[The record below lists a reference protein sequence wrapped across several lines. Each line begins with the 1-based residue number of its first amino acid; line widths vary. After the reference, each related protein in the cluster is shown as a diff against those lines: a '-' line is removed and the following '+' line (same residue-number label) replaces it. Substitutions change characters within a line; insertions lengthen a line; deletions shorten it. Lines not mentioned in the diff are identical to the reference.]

1 MWSFILNASGLI
13 GIAEIVWF
21 FILLIL
27 TVLLNK
33 VNIPTAVISVLQLT
47 KKLSIVS
54 VLSFWLQNSNYYKV
68 SSISSTLVCFLIL
81 TVYLKVANNT
91 SVSFKLSLPKSFRV
105 LTIKGGNNFQ
115 NSITIISLLFFFL
128 LLKLPEIANY
138 HVNYLLIKTV
148 QIKTGIAKV
157 IISILSWIIFLMLFF
172 NLIQMIPKLRRMNI
186 KRLKRN

>member
-172 NLIQMIPKLRRMNI
+172 IEYP
-186 KRLKRN
+186 